1 VDEHPGY
8 VAPAGWYV
16 DPGDDVQL
24 RWWSGLDWTEHCAP
38 MVEHRPE
45 PDARP
50 ATDTDRQR
58 PPGRDIGDADAQP
71 GSPDVSPDPAARPG
85 IPDAS
90 SVADAQPG
98 TSDTPPGTPDA
109 AQAPDRPLTRRERRL
124 LDEQADATRALP
136 PPVPRIAPITSY
148 GWDRESEP
156 AQDSFEHT
164 VSLQPAGRDHP
175 ADRYVDIP
183 SRWSS
188 ASVWVIAFMPWISVV
203 AGYAALVVALTAPRA
218 WWWQLGALLLPYLLT
233 LAAAQRDVLRLRIWR
248 HRTVAHWAWS
258 LLGAPVYLIARTV
271 VLRRHAGLG
280 SAPLWVWLVNL
291 LLVTGA
297 VVVVLALVGLSYRGY

>member
-1 VDEHPGY
+1 MDEHPGY

-71 GSPDVSPDPAARPG
+71 G
-85 IPDAS
+85 
-90 SVADAQPG
+90 
-98 TSDTPPGTPDA
+98 TPDA
-109 AQAPDRPLTRRERRL
+109 AQALDRPLTRRERRL

-164 VSLQPAGRDHP
+164 VFLQPAGRDDP

-258 LLGAPVYLIARTV
+258 LLGAPVYLIARTA

>member
-71 GSPDVSPDPAARPG
+71 GSPD
-85 IPDAS
+85 
-90 SVADAQPG
+90 
-98 TSDTPPGTPDA
+98 T

-148 GWDRESEP
+148 SWDRESEP

-164 VSLQPAGRDHP
+164 VFLQPAGRDDP

>member
-71 GSPDVSPDPAARPG
+71 G
-85 IPDAS
+85 
-90 SVADAQPG
+90 
-98 TSDTPPGTPDA
+98 TPDA

-148 GWDRESEP
+148 SWDRESEP

-164 VSLQPAGRDHP
+164 VFLQPAGRDDP

-297 VVVVLALVGLSYRGY
+297 VVVVLAQVGLSYRGY

>member
-1 VDEHPGY
+1 VGEHPGY

-16 DPGDDVQL
+16 DPGDGGQL

-50 ATDTDRQR
+50 STDGARQQAS
-58 PPGRDIGDADAQP
+58 GRDIGDADAQP
-71 GSPDVSPDPAARPG
+71 GTPDASSDPAASAGTSDASPGTPDPSPDPA
-85 IPDAS
+85 PDA
-90 SVADAQPG
+90 D
-98 TSDTPPGTPDA
+98 
-109 AQAPDRPLTRRERRL
+109 PDRPLTRRERRL

-156 AQDSFEHT
+156 AEDRFGHT
-164 VSLQPAGRDHP
+164 VPLQPADREDP
-175 ADRYVDIP
+175 ADRYLDIP

-188 ASVWVIAFMPWISVV
+188 ASVWLIAFMPWISVLT
-203 AGYAALVVALTAPRA
+203 AFAALMVAAVAPAA
-218 WWWQLGALLLPYLLT
+218 WWWQLGAVLLPFLLT
-233 LAAAQRDVLRLRIWR
+233 LAAAQRDVLRLRLWR

-280 SAPLWVWLVNL
+280 SAPLWVWLANL
-291 LLVTGA
+291 LLATGA
-297 VVVVLALVGLSYRGY
+297 VVFVLTLVGLSYRTF